1 MLFIVDNENNVFLKL
16 YKHYGYDFYN
26 QQISK
31 LSFTND
37 FDKALKIKDA
47 CIAQDLLVKI
57 KKGNNLITNNLL
69 FNINNLQVVNF

>member
-31 LSFTND
+31 LYFTND